1 MTKTNESELLE
12 MKDVAKQAIENAY
25 APYSGLKVGAALLTE
40 GGQIF
45 VGTNIENSSYS
56 LSICAERVALFNAL
70 AAGHRRLSKLVVVT
84 NSDELVY
91 PCGAC
96 LQVLSEFDPD
106 LEISLIGSSDNVV
119 KCNLSDLIP
128 HLFNL
133 EKKTK

>member
-1 MTKTNESELLE
+1 MTD
-12 MKDVAKQAIENAY
+12 MAKQAIENAY

-45 VGTNIENSSYS
+45 AGTNIENSSYS

-70 AAGHRRLSKLVVVT
+70 AAGHRRFSKLVVVT

-96 LQVLSEFDPD
+96 LQVLSEFEPD
-106 LEISLIGSSDNVV
+106 LEILLIGSTDNVV